1 MLTTGKTANPLG
13 GAGKRAANLS
23 ISRDVLDD
31 AKALGINVS
40 QVCDAY
46 LRQVVQTEQALRW
59 RQEHADFIA
68 AYNDDLEA
76 QGLSLSEWRSF

>member
-1 MLTTGKTANPLG
+1 MSL
-13 GAGKRAANLS
+13 
-23 ISRDVLDD
+23 
-31 AKALGINVS
+31 
-40 QVCDAY
+40 VCDAY
-46 LRQVVQTEQALRW
+46 LRQVVQAEQALRW

>member
-46 LRQVVQTEQALRW
+46 LRQVVQAEQALRW

-68 AYNDDLEA
+68 AYNRDLDTNA
-76 QGLSLSEWRSF
+76 LPLDEWRGF